1 MQLCFICSFKQTKT
15 ENEMDVLLIFD
26 AYVLQFVIRIESA
39 GNGISKPQYF
49 TFSQGVCLDS
59 PGPYQ
64 CGTP

>member
-1 MQLCFICSFKQTKT
+1 
-15 ENEMDVLLIFD
+15 MDVLLIFD